1 MVTYRRPGPG
11 ASFAGGRLDALRL
24 SSEQRGDSV
33 IVTIRG
39 ELDVVTSGQFDDC
52 LARARRDHDHV
63 ILDLAAVD
71 FMDTSSLAVIVG
83 HWKKLTASGGTL
95 ALAGARYKYT
105 KALWITG
112 LADRLP
118 FYENVEQALAA
129 GPAAPSA
136 GIAGDRQPGPA
147 GDRQPDLAGDRRTGL
162 AGDAA
167 ADGARPA

>member
-1 MVTYRRPGPG
+1 MDAYRRPGPG
-11 ASFAGGRLDALRL
+11 VSFAGGRLDALRL
-24 SSEQRGDSV
+24 SSEQRGGSV

-52 LARARRDHDHV
+52 LAVARRDHGHV

-83 HWKKLTASGGTL
+83 HWKKLAAAGGTL

-118 FYENVEQALAA
+118 FYQSVDQALAA
-129 GPAAPSA
+129 GSVSPSA
-136 GIAGDRQPGPA
+136 GLADDRQP
-147 GDRQPDLAGDRRTGL
+147 GL

-167 ADGARPA
+167 AEGARPA

>member
-1 MVTYRRPGPG
+1 M
-11 ASFAGGRLDALRL
+11 DALRL

-39 ELDVVTSGQFDDC
+39 ERDVVISGQFDDC
-52 LARARRDHDHV
+52 LVVARRDHGHV

-83 HWKKLTASGGTL
+83 HWKKLAASGGTL
-95 ALAGARYKYT
+95 ALAGARYKHT

-118 FYENVEQALAA
+118 FYQSVDQALAA
-129 GPAAPSA
+129 GPVSPSA
-136 GIAGDRQPGPA
+136 GLAGDRQPDHAGDRQPGLAGEGQPGPA
-147 GDRQPDLAGDRRTGL
+147 GDT
-162 AGDAA
+162 AA
-167 ADGARPA
+167 EGARSA

>member
-1 MVTYRRPGPG
+1 
-11 ASFAGGRLDALRL
+11 LDALLL

-52 LARARRDHDHV
+52 LVRARRDHGNV

-83 HWKKLTASGGTL
+83 HWKKLAASGGTL

-118 FYENVEQALAA
+118 FYESVEQALAA
-129 GPAAPSA
+129 GPVPPSAPVSPSA
-136 GIAGDRQPGPA
+136 GLAGDRQPG
-147 GDRQPDLAGDRRTGL
+147 LAGDRGSL

-167 ADGARPA
+167 ADGVRPS

>member
-1 MVTYRRPGPG
+1 M
-11 ASFAGGRLDALRL
+11 DALLL

-52 LARARRDHDHV
+52 LACARRDHGHV
-63 ILDLAAVD
+63 ILDLAAVY

-118 FYENVEQALAA
+118 FYESVEQALAT
-129 GPAAPSA
+129 GPVASSA
-136 GIAGDRQPGPA
+136 SVAGDRQPG
-147 GDRQPDLAGDRRTGL
+147 LASDRRPGL

>member
-1 MVTYRRPGPG
+1 MNRYRRPGPG

-39 ELDVVTSGQFDDC
+39 ELDIVTSGQFDDC
-52 LARARRDHDHV
+52 LGRARRDHGHV

-83 HWKKLTASGGTL
+83 HWKKLAAAGGTL

-118 FYENVEQALAA
+118 FYQSVEQALAA
-129 GPAAPSA
+129 GPAAP
-136 GIAGDRQPGPA
+136 PA
-147 GDRQPDLAGDRRTGL
+147 DLASDGRPGV
-162 AGDAA
+162 AGDAGA
-167 ADGARPA
+167 EGARPA